1 MEETTKKLK
10 KGFLKK
16 VWYSIFKL
24 ERYGEMSAEGLSRAV
39 KYLIQISLVMAI
51 VLSSVIIYQI
61 DQKVN
66 KGVEFLENK
75 VGNFTYKDGI
85 LELESGQIVKA
96 PSSTVG
102 EIIIDTNTES
112 EEEINQYLNSIEENM
127 GILILKDKLIIKGI
141 SKEENISY
149 KYSTLLSEIGINEI
163 DKDGVVDYISGSN
176 KWNIYM
182 QFFIIICIYS
192 FVSTAISFLVNALL
206 LSFFGWISTWF
217 AKIKMRYVAIFNL
230 AIYSLTLSTVLQAI
244 YVIINSLTG
253 FTITYFQV
261 MYVAVAAIYLIAS
274 IFLIKSE
281 FIKNQMEEI
290 KKMELII
297 NTKQDENKEDNE
309 EEPKE
314 ENEKPEENPTDK
326 KDDKDKDNNIDKDP
340 EGSEA

>member
-1 MEETTKKLK
+1 MEEPAKELK
-10 KGFLKK
+10 KGFFKK

-24 ERYGEMSAEGLSRAV
+24 ERYGEMSAEGLSRAI
-39 KYLIQISLVMAI
+39 KYLIQISLIMAI
-51 VLSSVIIYQI
+51 ILSLGIIYQI
-61 DQKVN
+61 DNKVK
-66 KGVEFLENK
+66 KGVEFLENQ

-85 LELESGQIVKA
+85 LQLENDKVIRA

-102 EIIIDTNTES
+102 EVIIDTKTDS

-127 GILILKDKLIIKGI
+127 GMLILKDKVIIQGI
-141 SKEENISY
+141 SRGENISY

-163 DKDGVVDYISGSN
+163 DKDGVIDYINGSN

-182 QFFIIICIYS
+182 QIFIIICIYTLI
-192 FVSTAISFLVNALL
+192 STAISFLVNAIL
-206 LSFFGWISTWF
+206 LSLFGWIATWF

-230 AIYSLTLSTVLQAI
+230 AIYSLTLSTLLQGI
-244 YVIINSLTG
+244 YVIINALTG

-261 MYVAVAAIYLIAS
+261 MYVAVAAIYLIAA

-297 NTKQDENKEDNE
+297 NNKQDEEKDNNE

-314 ENEKPEENPTDK
+314 ENKKPEENPDEK

>member
-1 MEETTKKLK
+1 MEETTKELK
-10 KGFLKK
+10 KGFFKK
-16 VWYSIFKL
+16 VWYSISKL

-39 KYLIQISLVMAI
+39 KYLIQLSLIMAI

-85 LELESGQIVKA
+85 LELESGQVVKA
-96 PSSTVG
+96 SSSTVG
-102 EIIIDTNTES
+102 KIIIDTNTQS

-127 GILILKDKLIIKGI
+127 GILVLKDKLIIKGM
-141 SKEENISY
+141 SNGENISY
-149 KYSTLLSEIGINEI
+149 KYSALLSEIGINQI

-176 KWNIYM
+176 KWNIYI
-182 QFFIIICIYS
+182 QIFIVICIYTLI
-192 FVSTAISFLVNALL
+192 STAISFFINALL

-230 AIYSLTLSTVLQAI
+230 AIYSLTLSTILQAV
-244 YVIINSLTG
+244 YVVINALTG

-297 NTKQDENKEDNE
+297 NNSQNENKEDNE

-314 ENEKPEENPTDK
+314 EDKKPEENPTDK